1 MTPLEYLILDQANRN
16 TAAYHA
22 MLIARTLAARAAL
35 EARTL
40 GETK

>member
-1 MTPLEYLILDQANRN
+1 MSALEYLILDQANRN

-35 EARTL
+35 EVRSQNAR
-40 GETK
+40 